1 MLCNLPVRFDTYR
14 GCSHGCKYCFV
25 QKKASLEKIK
35 RENTE
40 VGLRRWIEGER
51 TLETKWVD
59 WKIPVHWGGM
69 SDPFQ
74 PAEKDMRY
82 SYECLKVFAETGYPF
97 VVSTKGALVADDEY
111 IELLRQCNAVVQ
123 ISMVCSKYDKLEP
136 GAPTYEQRLQMLRKV
151 SGNVKRTI
159 VRIQPYMPEVKKD
172 VMANL
177 QRVAEAGAY
186 GVILEGMKFY
196 KKKKGL
202 VKVGGDV
209 CYPKEILKRDFED
222 IRAEAHRNG
231 MKFYAG
237 ENRLRMMGDD
247 GCCSGIDGLE
257 GFKGNDYNVCMML
270 NGVNPE
276 PREHMKEA
284 GTAGCFV
291 SLYQTAG
298 IWRRIRGKSFYGMM
312 NEELMNKKNYY
323 REVFGIDGK

>member
-1 MLCNLPVRFDTYR
+1 M
-14 GCSHGCKYCFV
+14 
-25 QKKASLEKIK
+25 
-35 RENTE
+35 
-40 VGLRRWIEGER
+40 
-51 TLETKWVD
+51 
-59 WKIPVHWGGM
+59 
-69 SDPFQ
+69 
-74 PAEKDMRY
+74 
-82 SYECLKVFAETGYPF
+82 
-97 VVSTKGALVADDEY
+97 ADDEY

-247 GCCSGIDGLE
+247 GCCCGIDGLE

-276 PREHMKEA
+276 PREHMKEV

-298 IWRRIRGKSFYGMM
+298 IWNQTDPGQIILR
-312 NEELMNKKNYY
+312 NDE
-323 REVFGIDGK
+323 